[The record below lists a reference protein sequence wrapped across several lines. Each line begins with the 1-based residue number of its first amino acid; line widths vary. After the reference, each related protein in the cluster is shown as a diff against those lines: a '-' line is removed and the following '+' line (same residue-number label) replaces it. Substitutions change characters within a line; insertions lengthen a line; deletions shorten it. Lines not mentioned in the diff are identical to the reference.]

1 MSDPA
6 AHQPQK
12 APLSSRGSSR
22 ETLEVPEPAGAP
34 PLPPLSGERM
44 GEHEPGPIDDEPS
57 KGINLTLVYSLI
69 ALALVAA
76 IGFALLI
83 VLPFYHRR

>member
-12 APLSSRGSSR
+12 A
-22 ETLEVPEPAGAP
+22 GAP
-34 PLPPLSGERM
+34 SLRPLSGESAR
-44 GEHEPGPIDDEPS
+44 ETEPDPIEDDEPS

-76 IGFALLI
+76 IGLALLI
-83 VLPFYHRR
+83 VFPFYHRR